1 MGTKDPLEI
10 PYHVNT
16 LVVNMANYLVD
27 NDAISLSILWLISI
41 HVSNFMYNK
50 LPIQLYYISLQ
61 ILYLSSRIVE
71 WFLLSILK
79 FSIIEYN

>member
-50 LPIQLYYISLQ
+50 LPIQPYYISLQ